1 MDIRITGG
9 GRPAPGQP
17 PNNHLPTSAHVLATP
32 EDIVRPSHPP
42 YDKQAKARS
51 KNQLPPVVVVEW
63 PEKTMRRIAL
73 LLDQALEEPAKNE
86 VRPCKNSQ

>member
-1 MDIRITGG
+1 MDIRAIDG

-17 PNNHLPTSAHVLATP
+17 PNTSPPTAAHVLATS
-32 EDIVRPSHPP
+32 EDMARFSRPS
-42 YDKQAKARS
+42 YDKQVNTRS
-51 KNQLPPVVVVEW
+51 KNPPPSVDVGEW